1 MIVSVRMIHTLVR
14 GINIICKSLW
24 VSEVMYPRPRT
35 SGKKEKIMKTEIK
48 KTDKYGNIFYYNEKD
63 QLHRDNGL
71 PAVEY
76 ADGYKEWRVNGK
88 LHREGGLPAVEYADG
103 YKAWYVNGVEMTEA
117 EAKKMFA
124 KPKPSKTI
132 DIDALNAAILPLGY
146 KIVKV

>member
-1 MIVSVRMIHTLVR
+1 
-14 GINIICKSLW
+14 
-24 VSEVMYPRPRT
+24 
-35 SGKKEKIMKTEIK
+35 MKTEIK
-48 KTDKYGNIFYYNEKD
+48 KTDKNGNISYYNEKD
-63 QLHRDNGL
+63 QYHRDNGL

-76 ADGYKEWRVNGK
+76 SNGYKAWYVDGKRHREDDLPAIEGADGYKEWRVNGK